1 MNILAKK
8 EFEKNYTED
17 FVKEY
22 NEECVFLEKLIDKS
36 YEDLSNDEKLRLDA
50 ISKDIDK
57 ALDEMSDLVTH
68 DYYTKTYFRIM
79 MEFLILIKGE
89 DFGIELDKHY
99 AMLKKYARYV
109 DICDEVYKNI
119 RKRTIYDIKLAHEF
133 CYMCFLTIDD
143 DLAIGDKK
151 LLNRG
156 KFNDSDFTD
165 FSALRKDEE
174 STFASLKYKNRVY
187 NKRKN
192 EEN

>member
-8 EFEKNYTED
+8 EFEENYTED
-17 FVKEY
+17 FIKEY
-22 NEECVFLEKLIDKS
+22 NEECIFLEKLIDKS
-36 YEDLSNDEKLRLDA
+36 YGDLSDDEKLRLDA

-57 ALDEMSDLVTH
+57 ALDEMGDLVTH
-68 DYYTKTYFRIM
+68 DYYTKSYFRIM

-143 DLAIGDKK
+143 DLAIGDKE

-165 FSALRKDEE
+165 FSELRKEE
-174 STFASLKYKNRVY
+174 KTYFLSLKQKNRIY
-187 NKRKN
+187 SERKN